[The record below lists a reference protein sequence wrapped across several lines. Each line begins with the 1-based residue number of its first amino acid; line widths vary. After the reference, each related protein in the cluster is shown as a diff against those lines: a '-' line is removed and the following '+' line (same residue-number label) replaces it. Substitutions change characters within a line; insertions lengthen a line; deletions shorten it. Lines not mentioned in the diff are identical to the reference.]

1 MEDRKG
7 FCRKTAAVGAI
18 AGCKDPVLRLGDAPA
33 MLIYTPRSNRAGGPG
48 WVAAPR
54 HAQSVAP
61 SAEPG
66 LELSQERSDSLHGAG
81 SNFWDGCEASS
92 LPEAREG
99 GHPPHRGVML
109 HREPLRRAGGG
120 SGFKK
125 SRG

>member
-7 FCRKTAAVGAI
+7 FCRKTAAVGTRAV
-18 AGCKDPVLRLGDAPA
+18 CKDPVLRLGDAPA
-33 MLIYTPRSNRAGGPG
+33 MLIYTLKSKRSNRAGGPG

-66 LELSQERSDSLHGAG
+66 LELSQERSNSLHGAG
-81 SNFWDGCEASS
+81 STFWDGCEASS

-99 GHPPHRGVML
+99 GTHPTVG
-109 HREPLRRAGGG
+109 
-120 SGFKK
+120 
-125 SRG
+125 